1 MKISKIIF
9 ALVFGCVLALSNSAL
24 AQHDGHNHD
33 GHSHNHEKQGNDLDF
48 QANGESGNGGYDAG
62 ATAFHHIADANV
74 YSIGPIQIPLPCFL
88 YDKDSGK
95 FSAFLSNKFHIHG
108 THGDGMHAYK
118 GYVLNGGTVMKIKN
132 PSEQMLNDA
141 HGVNLASGSDHHH
154 IFHSKNKTIDG
165 KDNLVYYFT
174 QGGKDYELVKKSTL
188 DGGLFGGGL
197 TSFYDFSIT
206 KNVVSMFIVAL
217 FLLWLFISIANTYK
231 NNVGKAPSGKQG
243 FFEPMFVFIQDEVA
257 KPFLGDKWKKYLPF
271 LLTLFFFI
279 LGLNLWGQI
288 PFLGGSNVTGNL
300 AFTAVIAI
308 IAFFVVNLS
317 GNKHYWEHV
326 LLSLIHI

>member
-1 MKISKIIF
+1 MCIRDS
-9 ALVFGCVLALSNSAL
+9 
-24 AQHDGHNHD
+24 
-33 GHSHNHEKQGNDLDF
+33 
-48 QANGESGNGGYDAG
+48 
-62 ATAFHHIADANV
+62 V
-74 YSIGPIQIPLPCFL
+74 YSIGPLQIPLPCIL

-95 FSAFLSNKFHIHG
+95 LSTFLSSKFHIHG
-108 THGDGMHAYK
+108 THGDGTHAYK
-118 GYVLNGGTVMKIKN
+118 GYVLNEGTVMKIKN
-132 PSEQMLNDA
+132 PTQDMLTA
-141 HGVNLASGSDHHH
+141 SHGVQIGGHHP
-154 IFHSKNKTIDG
+154 FHSEKKKVDG
-165 KDNLVYYFT
+165 KEKEVYYFT
-174 QGGKDYELVKKSTL
+174 QGGKKFELIKKSTL
-188 DGGLFGGGL
+188 DGGMFGGGL

-279 LGLNLWGQI
+279 LGLNLWGQV

-300 AFTAVIAI
+300 AFTAVLAI
-308 IAFFVVNLS
+308 VAFFVVNFS

-326 LLSLIHI
+326 LWMPGVPAWLKIFILTPVEIAGLFIKPVTLMLRLFANITAGHIVIVILSLIHI